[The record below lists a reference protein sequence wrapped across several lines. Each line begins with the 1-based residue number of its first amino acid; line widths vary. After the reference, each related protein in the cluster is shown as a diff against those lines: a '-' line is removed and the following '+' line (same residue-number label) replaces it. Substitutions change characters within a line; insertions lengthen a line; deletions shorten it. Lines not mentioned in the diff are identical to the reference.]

1 MTTVSHLGR
10 PGPQKCETVVTEKNR
25 SEIHD
30 TVFCD
35 TSHTECSLLVQ
46 DKNFSPE
53 MSCNLVYRVC
63 LLIRT

>member
-25 SEIHD
+25 SEIRAAR
-30 TVFCD
+30 FCD

-46 DKNFSPE
+46 DKNFGLERGPKL
-53 MSCNLVYRVC
+53 MYRVC

>member
-10 PGPQKCETVVTEKNR
+10 PGPQKCETVVTKKNR

-30 TVFCD
+30 TTFCD

-46 DKNFSPE
+46 DKNFGLE
-53 MSCNLVYRVC
+53 MGSNLVYRVY